1 MPAETPGFPRRV
13 LAASDP
19 HQPLTNADAL
29 ENTCLTIGKSAA
41 SSVIYRLDLYPARL
55 HVVGDDAHQ
64 GRIRRQEVKNQIKTL
79 VLLGGLTAALV
90 ASASWVGPGWAYG
103 ALALALLLNVGTY
116 FFSDRIILRM
126 HGAEE
131 VSPHDAPEL
140 HAMVAELA
148 ARAQIPKPRICIM
161 REASPNAFATGR
173 SPKHGVV
180 AVTEGILRILTP
192 RELRAVLAHE
202 LAHIKNRDILISSV
216 AAVLSS
222 AIIYLGHALA
232 FLPGL
237 FGARDSEEG
246 GASAVGSL
254 MFLLLAPIGATLVQM
269 GISRSREYLADEVG
283 ARISEDP
290 RALANALAKLE
301 QGAVAIPSDEQPAT
315 ASLFIVNPLAGA
327 GMSRLFATHPATDE
341 RIRRLYRMARS
352 QRSRASRG
360 HDRRRFYLPQG
371 G

>member
-1 MPAETPGFPRRV
+1 M
-13 LAASDP
+13 
-19 HQPLTNADAL
+19 
-29 ENTCLTIGKSAA
+29 
-41 SSVIYRLDLYPARL
+41 
-55 HVVGDDAHQ
+55 
-64 GRIRRQEVKNQIKTL
+64 KNQIKTL

-103 ALALALLLNVGTY
+103 ALALSLLLNVGAY
-116 FFSDRIILRM
+116 FFSDRLILRM

-131 VSPHDAPEL
+131 VSSHDVPEL
-140 HAMVAELA
+140 HRMVAELA
-148 ARAQIPKPRICIM
+148 ARAQIPKPRICVM

-202 LAHIKNRDILISSV
+202 LAHIKNRDILVSSV

-237 FGARDSEEG
+237 FGTRDSEEG
-246 GASAVGSL
+246 GGSAIGAL
-254 MFLLLAPIGATLVQM
+254 LFLLLAPIGATLVQM

-290 RALANALAKLE
+290 RALASALAKLE
-301 QGAVAIPSDEQPAT
+301 KGVVAIPRDEQPAT
-315 ASLFIVNPLAGA
+315 ASLFIVNPLAG
-327 GMSRLFATHPATDE
+327 GSMSRLFATHPATEE

-352 QRSRASRG
+352 EETLASRSHRLG
-360 HDRRRFYLPQG
+360 SFFSPSSRTSTSL
-371 G
+371 